1 MSHRA
6 ITVVAVVMGMVAGW
20 SGPSAAQLNK
30 EAIEAATFEQGQ
42 ALPAADELSPLSF
55 KLQVLLDRARIS
67 PGIIDGYYGMN
78 VEVAVR
84 TFAERE
90 GLDSD
95 GQLNAE
101 LWDELGGNDTAVLM
115 DYEITQGDVDRP
127 FVDAIP
133 DTYEEMAGMDL
144 LYYTGPEELLAE
156 RFHMHVD
163 ALRQLNPDAD
173 FGQAGTEIVVA
184 AVREHT
190 IMRADVGK
198 QTGQIRSDERDP
210 SADTV
215 ARIEVD
221 KEIEQ
226 VRGYDRDGNLLVAYP
241 ATIGSVENPS
251 PSGTWKVEVV
261 VRDPNYTYRPDSGIE
276 GSNEALQLPPGP
288 NGPVGSIWIGLDKE
302 GYGIHGT
309 SDPAQIRRQHSL
321 GCVRLTNW
329 DAEELAVLV
338 EEGAVVEFL
347 DNTSGLKTGNCVG
360 LSSGFPVRASSPRL
374 QAD

>member
-1 MSHRA
+1 MLRKA
-6 ITVVAVVMGMVAGW
+6 FTVVAIAIGLTVGW
-20 SGPSAAQLNK
+20 TGTSAAQLSK
-30 EAIEAATFEQGQ
+30 EAIEAATFEEGE
-42 ALPAADELSPLSF
+42 ALPEADELSPLSF

-67 PGIIDGYYGMN
+67 PGVIDGYYGMN
-78 VEVAVR
+78 VEVALR

-95 GQLNAE
+95 GQLNAG
-101 LWDELGGNDTAVLM
+101 LWDELGGNDTVVLM
-115 DYEITQGDVDRP
+115 VYEVTQAHVDRP

-133 DTYEEMAGMDL
+133 DTYEEKAGMDL

-156 RFHMHVD
+156 KFHMHVD

-173 FGQAGTEIVVA
+173 FSQPGTEIVVA
-184 AVREHT
+184 AVREDT
-190 IMRADVGK
+190 IMRADVGE

-221 KEIEQ
+221 MKMEQ
-226 VRGYDRDGNLLVAYP
+226 VRGYDRDDNLLVAYP

-251 PSGTWKVEVV
+251 PSGTSKVEVV
-261 VRDPNYTYRPDSGIE
+261 VRDPNYTYRPDS
-276 GSNEALQLPPGP
+276 SDEALQLPPGP
-288 NGPVGSIWIGLDKE
+288 NGPVGSIWIGLERE

-309 SDPAQIRRQHSL
+309 PDPAQIRRQQSL

-347 DNTSGLKTGNCVG
+347 ENTSE
-360 LSSGFPVRASSPRL
+360 
-374 QAD
+374 